1 MKTKWKVL
9 WMSLCAACIVLV
21 GNGVTVHA
29 EGLSET
35 TFGYAYDVQR
45 GPAPAKNGEKM
56 HLRGLTAPYKAD
68 GSNTDSTSAGSW
80 TLTEIGAYGN
90 ADEALKT
97 DENLESVVST
107 VTYYYSDLDKND
119 VCIHELKDGAQH
131 IAYGVIAASDETSK
145 IVFLGNSLYGGAGYL
160 LSTEEITKSGGV
172 DVEGARIAPDYA
184 NGAQKKVLALDV
196 TDSYT
201 FAEAE
206 EGYAAPAAKEVT
218 VTNISSEESG
228 ALVIAL
234 EGSDA
239 ESFELDKTAITV
251 IAAGAGDTFSVK
263 PKEALS
269 AGTYTATV
277 TVKAAY
283 GNTMNP
289 KAVSFVVS
297 FTVTAGSTPAPA
309 DPTPAPA
316 DPTPAP
322 ADPTPAPADPTPAP
336 AAPTPAP
343 VKPAPAVK
351 DNDDDSSETS
361 AALPELKTTNVAGE
375 QIIGWDAITTA
386 LATQTKEKLQSVSGV
401 NQDLLHVDAGGSDK
415 IIPAAAVKAASS
427 SALRGLHVFIGDSD
441 AVTFFTKSDLSG
453 YKETNFAHTDTV
465 ADHAR
470 TIAFTNKQA
479 LGTTVAFHTTV
490 PVKSAT
496 VTVYKVDA
504 NGRTC
509 IAKTVSNAAGQVCFP
524 MTETA
529 TYVLEY

>member
-29 EGLSET
+29 EGLSEA

-45 GPAPAKNGEKM
+45 GRAPAQNGDTM
-56 HLRGLTAPYKAD
+56 QLRGLDAPYNAD
-68 GSNTDSTSAGSW
+68 GSNANSTSAGNW

-90 ADEALKT
+90 VDEALKT
-97 DENLESVVST
+97 DEKLESIVST
-107 VTYYYSDLDKND
+107 VTYYYSYLEENE
-119 VCIHELKDGAQH
+119 VCIHELKDGTQH
-131 IAYGVIAASDETSK
+131 IAYGVIVASDEISK
-145 IVFLGNSLYGGAGYL
+145 LVFVGNSLYGGAGYL
-160 LSTEEITKSGGV
+160 LSTEEITTSGSV
-172 DVEGARIAPDYA
+172 DVQGAKIAPDYA
-184 NGAQKKVLALDV
+184 NAAKKDALALDV

-206 EGYAAPAAKEVT
+206 EGYTAPVAKEVT
-218 VTNISSEESG
+218 VTNTGSEESG

-234 EGSDA
+234 EGTNA
-239 ESFELDKTAITV
+239 ESFELDKTAITT
-251 IAAGAGDTFSVK
+251 IAAGASDIFSVK
-263 PKEALS
+263 PKEGLS

-277 TVKAAY
+277 AVKAAY

-289 KAVSFVVS
+289 KAVRFVVS

-322 ADPTPAPADPTPAP
+322 AE
-336 AAPTPAP
+336 PTPAP
-343 VKPAPAVK
+343 VKPTPAVK
-351 DNDDDSSETS
+351 DNDDDSSESST
-361 AALPELKTTNVAGE
+361 ALPELKTTNVAGE
-375 QIIGWDAITTA
+375 QIVGWDAITTA

-401 NQDLLHVDAGGSDK
+401 NQDILHVDANSFDK
-415 IIPAAAVKAASS
+415 IIPVATVKAVSS
-427 SALRGLHVFIGDSD
+427 SALKGLHVFIGDSD
-441 AVTFFTKSDLSG
+441 AVTFLAKSDLSG

-465 ADHAR
+465 ADRTR

-479 LGTTVAFHTTV
+479 LGTTVVFHTTV

-504 NGRTC
+504 GGRTC
-509 IAKTVSNAAGQVCFP
+509 IAKTVSNAGGQVCFP
-524 MTETA
+524 ITETA